1 MPTLND
7 VVYKTI
13 VAKRKN
19 PYEGNNVIGNEMESE
34 TASQNFAK
42 GGMTSCPSCGG
53 NMAEG
58 GMSCAKGCKMAYGGK
73 MAEGGPVD
81 KKKAAVMAIVA
92 KIGKK
97 PMASAGKGMDELAAP
112 EMEMEEE
119 DMPVSEEAKMAAAE
133 EVMGALKSGDVKMFA
148 GALENFLSCCGG
160 MED

>member
-1 MPTLND
+1 
-7 VVYKTI
+7 
-13 VAKRKN
+13 
-19 PYEGNNVIGNEMESE
+19 MESE
-34 TASQNFAK
+34 IASQNFAK
-42 GGMTSCPSCGG
+42 GGMATCASCGG
-53 NMAEG
+53 KMADG
-58 GMSCAKGCKMAYGGK
+58 GMSCAKGCKMAEVV
-73 MAEGGPVD
+73 MPD

-119 DMPVSEEAKMAAAE
+119 GMPVSEEAKMAAAE